1 MNVCAWCVTGM
12 LAPLPTVITDDEGLM
27 EEEGK
32 LPGDEDMWDIAL
44 VSKYH
49 SDVLGGACGTPAE
62 LRAA

>member
-1 MNVCAWCVTGM
+1 M

-32 LPGDEDMWDIAL
+32 LPGDEDMWDVAP